1 MTRILLSFLCFLVAV
16 PGFLAAVPVFLA
28 AVPVFLVAVP
38 VFLVAVPAAF
48 AQPTVSA
55 VRIGAHPDKTR
66 FVMEMS
72 ERPRYR
78 VFTLPD
84 PFRVVIDLPEFQWVP
99 GQGAP
104 GQGAPGRVEPGQ
116 VGPGLR
122 GGLISAMR
130 FGLFAPGTSRVVLDV
145 SGPVRVKSVF
155 LIAPAAGY
163 PYRFVVDV
171 VPVSRE
177 DFFAAARGRAIV
189 SDPPLAATQ
198 SALAAP
204 PKPKTDQ
211 RPTIVIDPGH
221 GGIDPGARSITGV
234 DEKKIALIYAREL
247 KRQLEASGHYRVHLT
262 REKDIFIR
270 LRNRVAIAERMGGD
284 LFISLHANNHES
296 PKIRG
301 VSIYSLSE
309 KASDAQAAALA
320 AEENKADIIAGI
332 DLSDQTEVVSKILI
346 DLAQRE
352 TMNLS
357 KQFANTLVGEVGKV
371 TKLLGNTHRSA
382 GFVVLKSA
390 TVPSVLIEIGYL
402 SNRAEERLLRSKKH
416 RVRVTRAI
424 IEAIEAYFARQDT
437 LNRS

>member
-16 PGFLAAVPVFLA
+16 PGFLA
-28 AVPVFLVAVP
+28 AVP

-247 KRQLEASGHYRVHLT
+247 ERQLEASGRYRVHLT

-284 LFISLHANNHES
+284 LLISLHANNHES

-320 AEENKADIIAGI
+320 AKENKADIIAGI

-416 RVRVTRAI
+416 RIRVTRAI

>member
-1 MTRILLSFLCFLVAV
+1 LSFLCFLVA
-16 PGFLAAVPVFLA
+16 A
-28 AVPVFLVAVP
+28 
-38 VFLVAVPAAF
+38 PAAF

-55 VRIGAHPDKTR
+55 VRIGVHPDKTR
-66 FVMEMS
+66 FVMELS

-99 GQGAP
+99 GQGVP
-104 GQGAPGRVEPGQ
+104 GV
-116 VGPGLR
+116 R

-145 SGPVRVKSVF
+145 SEPVRVKRVF
-155 LIAPAAGY
+155 LIAPSEGY

-177 DFFAAARGRAIV
+177 DFFAAARGGAVV
-189 SDPPLAATQ
+189 SDPPLAPTQ
-198 SALAAP
+198 SALAPP
-204 PKPKTDQ
+204 PKPKTDE

-221 GGIDPGARSITGV
+221 GGVDPGARSITGI

-247 KRQLEASGHYRVHLT
+247 KRQLEAGGHYRVQLT

-270 LRNRVAIAERMGGD
+270 LRNRIGIAERMGGD
-284 LFISLHANNHES
+284 LLISLHANNHDS

-309 KASDAQAAALA
+309 KASDAEAEALA
-320 AEENKADIIAGI
+320 AKENKADIIAGV

-382 GFVVLKSA
+382 GFAVLKSA

-416 RVRVTRAI
+416 RKRVTGAI
-424 IEAIEAYFARQDT
+424 IKAIEAYFARQDT

>member
-28 AVPVFLVAVP
+28 
-38 VFLVAVPAAF
+38 AVPAAF

>member
-1 MTRILLSFLCFLVAV
+1 MESSLILGGFDPPTFIRSMSRILLSFLCLLVA
-16 PGFLAAVPVFLA
+16 A
-28 AVPVFLVAVP
+28 
-38 VFLVAVPAAF
+38 PAAF

-84 PFRVVIDLPEFQWVP
+84 PFRVVIDLPEFQWAP

-104 GQGAPGRVEPGQ
+104 GQ
-116 VGPGLR
+116 VGPGVR

-145 SGPVRVKSVF
+145 SAPVRVKRVF
-155 LIAPAAGY
+155 LITPKAGY
-163 PYRFVVDV
+163 PYRFVVDM

-177 DFFAAARGRAIV
+177 DFFAAARGGAVV
-189 SDPPLAATQ
+189 SDPPLAPTQ

-204 PKPKTDQ
+204 PKPKTDE

-234 DEKKIALIYAREL
+234 DEKTIALIYAREL
-247 KRQLEASGHYRVHLT
+247 KRQLEASGHYRVQLT

-270 LRNRVAIAERMGGD
+270 LRDRIAIAERMEGE
-284 LFISLHANNHES
+284 LLISLHANNHDS

-309 KASDAQAAALA
+309 KASDAEAEALA
-320 AEENKADIIAGI
+320 AKENKADIIAGI
-332 DLSDQTEVVSKILI
+332 DLSDQTETVSKILI

-382 GFVVLKSA
+382 GFAVLKSA

-402 SNRAEERLLRSKKH
+402 SNRAEERLLRSRKH
-416 RVRVTRAI
+416 RTRVTGAI
-424 IEAIEAYFARQDT
+424 LKAIEAYFARQDT

>member
-1 MTRILLSFLCFLVAV
+1 MTRILLSFLCFLVAA
-16 PGFLAAVPVFLA
+16 PG
-28 AVPVFLVAVP
+28 FLVAVP
-38 VFLVAVPAAF
+38 TAF

-66 FVMEMS
+66 FVMELS

-104 GQGAPGRVEPGQ
+104 GQ
-116 VGPGLR
+116 VGPDQDGPGVR

-145 SGPVRVKSVF
+145 SEPVRVKRVF
-155 LIAPAAGY
+155 LIAPEADY

-189 SDPPLAATQ
+189 SDPPLAPTQ

-204 PKPKTDQ
+204 PKPQTDE

-234 DEKKIALIYAREL
+234 NEKKIALIYAREL

-270 LRNRVAIAERMGGD
+270 LRNRIAIAERMEGD
-284 LFISLHANNHES
+284 LLISLHANNHES

-309 KASDAQAAALA
+309 KASDAQAEALA
-320 AEENKADIIAGI
+320 AKENKADIIAGI

-371 TKLLGNTHRSA
+371 TKLLGHTHRSA
-382 GFVVLKSA
+382 GFAVLKSA

-402 SNRAEERLLRSKKH
+402 SNRAEERLLRSRKH
-416 RVRVTRAI
+416 KIRVTGAI
-424 IEAIEAYFARQDT
+424 IKAIEAYFARQDT